1 MSNNRNNRYNKK
13 TKTSPQTKT
22 SSQTRPSLLVNDEDI
37 SSGEIFSQRKDED
50 SSSSERVSQRKEGT
64 AQAAARR
71 AREEAAR
78 EEAAR
83 RAREEAARE
92 EAARRA
98 REEAARRSREEAAR
112 RGEGAGIG
120 VPAGYDSSAEL
131 IRARE
136 EMAERIRARQE
147 MAKLIIGREEAAKLS
162 AENNAD
168 IQAGVVETR
177 MQQFRSIRGDTVICA
192 ARKFSLWTLKFLL
205 RSINYFLIAVNK
217 RNSDVRKAIW
227 DSAKGAIKR
236 FLNYARDQLV
246 RATDPDIIE
255 LFKNIKDNL
264 KIEDSSLTMSICDNG
279 LTLVKV
285 IKDLFIEGIISFS
298 SDAYYLT
305 LEILKILDTK
315 APQMSEEEQSTA
327 MLLLTLGVN
336 SDEAA
341 DVAAEAERLTKR
353 EEMAMAAEDEW
364 SNKRAAEEEMAAM
377 AAEEEARLAAE
388 EEARLAAEEEAI
400 RAADEGEDTQEE
412 IRSFDS
418 QGSGYD
424 TLPIGGKH
432 HTRKHKKQNKSR
444 KQMKHKKTKRHRK
457 KTKKHLKKRNN
468 KKQRKTRN
476 RK

>member
-13 TKTSPQTKT
+13 TKTYPQTKT
-22 SSQTRPSLLVNDEDI
+22 SSQTRTSLLVNDEDI

-64 AQAAARR
+64 AQA
-71 AREEAAR
+71 
-78 EEAAR
+78 AAR

-136 EMAERIRARQE
+136 EMAERIRAREE
-147 MAKLIIGREEAAKLS
+147 MAKRIIGREEEAAKLA
-162 AENNAD
+162 AEINAD
-168 IQAGVVETR
+168 IQAGVVETTR
-177 MQQFRSIRGDTVICA
+177 MQQFRSIRGDTVICV
-192 ARKFSLWTLKFLL
+192 ARKFPLWALKFLL

-217 RNSDVRKAIW
+217 PKSDVTKAIW
-227 DSAKGAIKR
+227 DSTKGAIKR
-236 FLNYARDQLV
+236 FLNYVHDQV
-246 RATDPDIIE
+246 VSATASATDQETME
-255 LFKNIKDNL
+255 LFGRIKDNL

-279 LTLVKV
+279 LTLAKV
-285 IKDLFIEGIISFS
+285 IKDLFIEGIISVS
-298 SDAYYLT
+298 SDAYYNFIFI
-305 LEILKILDTK
+305 LESLDTK
-315 APQMSEEEQSTA
+315 AHQMSEEEQSTA
-327 MLLLTLGVN
+327 LLLLTLGVN

-341 DVAAEAERLTKR
+341 RVAAETARVEAE
-353 EEMAMAAEDEW
+353 EEEVAAMAAEDY
-364 SNKRAAEEEMAAM
+364 
-377 AAEEEARLAAE
+377 
-388 EEARLAAEEEAI
+388 
-400 RAADEGEDTQEE
+400 TQEE
-412 IRSFDS
+412 IREDEEEAES
-418 QGSGYD
+418 QGSSQL
-424 TLPIGGKH
+424 TQKEGGKR

>member
-22 SSQTRPSLLVNDEDI
+22 SSQTRTSLLVNDEDI

-71 AREEAAR
+71 ASEEAAR
-78 EEAAR
+78 RSREETAR
-83 RAREEAARE
+83 RAREEAAR
-92 EAARRA
+92 RS

-136 EMAERIRARQE
+136 EMAERIRAREE
-147 MAKLIIGREEAAKLS
+147 MAKRIIGREEEAAKLA
-162 AENNAD
+162 AEINAD
-168 IQAGVVETR
+168 IQAGVVETTR
-177 MQQFRSIRGDTVICA
+177 MQQFRSIRGDTVICV
-192 ARKFSLWTLKFLL
+192 ARKFPLWALKFLL

-217 RNSDVRKAIW
+217 PKSDVTKAIW
-227 DSAKGAIKR
+227 DSTKGAIKR
-236 FLNYARDQLV
+236 FLNYVHDQV
-246 RATDPDIIE
+246 VSATASATDQETME
-255 LFKNIKDNL
+255 LFGRIKDNL

-279 LTLVKV
+279 LTLAKV
-285 IKDLFIEGIISFS
+285 IKDLFIEGIISVS
-298 SDAYYLT
+298 SDAYYNFIFI
-305 LEILKILDTK
+305 LESLDTK
-315 APQMSEEEQSTA
+315 AHQMSEEEQSTA
-327 MLLLTLGVN
+327 LLLLTLGVN

-341 DVAAEAERLTKR
+341 RVAAETARVEAE
-353 EEMAMAAEDEW
+353 EEEVAAMAAEDY
-364 SNKRAAEEEMAAM
+364 
-377 AAEEEARLAAE
+377 
-388 EEARLAAEEEAI
+388 
-400 RAADEGEDTQEE
+400 TQEE
-412 IRSFDS
+412 IREDEEEAES

-424 TLPIGGKH
+424 TQKEGGKR

>member
-22 SSQTRPSLLVNDEDI
+22 SSQTRTSLLVNDEDI

-71 AREEAAR
+71 AS

-83 RAREEAARE
+83 RSRE

-136 EMAERIRARQE
+136 EMAERIRAREE
-147 MAKLIIGREEAAKLS
+147 MAKRIIGREEEAAKLA
-162 AENNAD
+162 AEINAD
-168 IQAGVVETR
+168 IQAGVVETTR
-177 MQQFRSIRGDTVICA
+177 MQQFRSIRGDTVICV
-192 ARKFSLWTLKFLL
+192 ARKFPLWALKFLL

-217 RNSDVRKAIW
+217 PKSDVTKAIW
-227 DSAKGAIKR
+227 DSTKGAIKR
-236 FLNYARDQLV
+236 FLNYVHDQV
-246 RATDPDIIE
+246 VSATASATDQETME
-255 LFKNIKDNL
+255 LFGRIKDNL

-279 LTLVKV
+279 LTLAKV
-285 IKDLFIEGIISFS
+285 IKDLFIEGIISVS
-298 SDAYYLT
+298 SDAYYNFIFI
-305 LEILKILDTK
+305 LESLDTK
-315 APQMSEEEQSTA
+315 AHQMSEEEQSTA
-327 MLLLTLGVN
+327 LLLLTLGVN

-341 DVAAEAERLTKR
+341 RVAAETARVEAE
-353 EEMAMAAEDEW
+353 EEEVAAMAAEDY
-364 SNKRAAEEEMAAM
+364 
-377 AAEEEARLAAE
+377 
-388 EEARLAAEEEAI
+388 
-400 RAADEGEDTQEE
+400 TQEE
-412 IRSFDS
+412 IREDEEEAES
-418 QGSGYD
+418 QGSSQL
-424 TLPIGGKH
+424 TQKEGGKR

>member
-1 MSNNRNNRYNKK
+1 MSNNRNNRNNKK

-71 AREEAAR
+71 ASEEAARRSR

-83 RAREEAARE
+83 RA
-92 EAARRA
+92 
-98 REEAARRSREEAAR
+98 REEAAR

-136 EMAERIRARQE
+136 EMAERIRAREE
-147 MAKLIIGREEAAKLS
+147 MAKRIIGREEEAAKLA
-162 AENNAD
+162 AEINAD
-168 IQAGVVETR
+168 IQAGVVETTR
-177 MQQFRSIRGDTVICA
+177 MQQFRSIRGDTVICV
-192 ARKFSLWTLKFLL
+192 ARKFPLWALKFLL

-217 RNSDVRKAIW
+217 PKSDVTKAIW
-227 DSAKGAIKR
+227 DSTKGAIKR
-236 FLNYARDQLV
+236 FLNYVHDQV
-246 RATDPDIIE
+246 VSATASATDQETME
-255 LFKNIKDNL
+255 LFGRIKDNL

-279 LTLVKV
+279 LTLAKV
-285 IKDLFIEGIISFS
+285 IKDLFIEGIISVS
-298 SDAYYLT
+298 SDAYYNF
-305 LEILKILDTK
+305 EFILKSLDTK
-315 APQMSEEEQSTA
+315 AHQMSEEEQSTA
-327 MLLLTLGVN
+327 LLLLSLGVN

-341 DVAAEAERLTKR
+341 RVAAETARVEAE
-353 EEMAMAAEDEW
+353 EEEVAAMAAEDY
-364 SNKRAAEEEMAAM
+364 
-377 AAEEEARLAAE
+377 
-388 EEARLAAEEEAI
+388 
-400 RAADEGEDTQEE
+400 TQEE
-412 IRSFDS
+412 IREDEEEAES
-418 QGSGYD
+418 QGSSQL
-424 TLPIGGKH
+424 TQKEGGKR

>member
-22 SSQTRPSLLVNDEDI
+22 SSQTRSSLLVNDEDI

-71 AREEAAR
+71 AS

-83 RAREEAARE
+83 RSREET
-92 EAARRA
+92 ARRA
-98 REEAARRSREEAAR
+98 REEAARRSRDEAAR

-136 EMAERIRARQE
+136 EMAERIRAREE
-147 MAKLIIGREEAAKLS
+147 MAKRIIGREEEAAKLA
-162 AENNAD
+162 AEINAD
-168 IQAGVVETR
+168 IQAGVVETTR
-177 MQQFRSIRGDTVICA
+177 MQQFRSIRGDTVICV
-192 ARKFSLWTLKFLL
+192 ARKFPLWALKFLL

-217 RNSDVRKAIW
+217 PKSDVTKAIW
-227 DSAKGAIKR
+227 DSTKGAIKR
-236 FLNYARDQLV
+236 FLNYVHDQV
-246 RATDPDIIE
+246 VSATASATDQETME
-255 LFKNIKDNL
+255 LFGRIKDNL

-279 LTLVKV
+279 LTLAKV
-285 IKDLFIEGIISFS
+285 IKDLFIEGIISVS
-298 SDAYYLT
+298 SDAYYNFIFI
-305 LEILKILDTK
+305 LESLDTK
-315 APQMSEEEQSTA
+315 AHQMSEEEQSTA
-327 MLLLTLGVN
+327 LLLLTLGVN

-341 DVAAEAERLTKR
+341 RVAAETARVEAE
-353 EEMAMAAEDEW
+353 EEEVAAMAAEDY
-364 SNKRAAEEEMAAM
+364 
-377 AAEEEARLAAE
+377 
-388 EEARLAAEEEAI
+388 
-400 RAADEGEDTQEE
+400 TQEE
-412 IRSFDS
+412 IREDEEEAES
-418 QGSGYD
+418 QGSSQL
-424 TLPIGGKH
+424 TQKEGGKR

>member
-1 MSNNRNNRYNKK
+1 MSNNRNNRNNKK

-71 AREEAAR
+71 AS

-83 RAREEAARE
+83 RSRE

-136 EMAERIRARQE
+136 EMAERIRAREE
-147 MAKLIIGREEAAKLS
+147 MAKRIIGREEEAAKLA
-162 AENNAD
+162 AEINAD
-168 IQAGVVETR
+168 IQAGVVETTR
-177 MQQFRSIRGDTVICA
+177 MQQFRSIRGDTVICV
-192 ARKFSLWTLKFLL
+192 ARKFPLWALKFLL

-217 RNSDVRKAIW
+217 PKSDVTKAIW
-227 DSAKGAIKR
+227 DSTKGAIKR
-236 FLNYARDQLV
+236 FLNYVHDQV
-246 RATDPDIIE
+246 VSATASATDQETME
-255 LFKNIKDNL
+255 LFGRIKDNL

-279 LTLVKV
+279 LTLAKV
-285 IKDLFIEGIISFS
+285 IKDLFIEGIISVS
-298 SDAYYLT
+298 SDAYYNFIFI
-305 LEILKILDTK
+305 LESLDTK
-315 APQMSEEEQSTA
+315 AHQMSEEEQSTA
-327 MLLLTLGVN
+327 LLLLTLGVN

-341 DVAAEAERLTKR
+341 RVAAETARVEAE
-353 EEMAMAAEDEW
+353 EEEVAAMAAEDY
-364 SNKRAAEEEMAAM
+364 
-377 AAEEEARLAAE
+377 
-388 EEARLAAEEEAI
+388 
-400 RAADEGEDTQEE
+400 TQEE
-412 IRSFDS
+412 IREDEEEAES
-418 QGSGYD
+418 QGSSQL
-424 TLPIGGKH
+424 TQKEGGKR

>member
-1 MSNNRNNRYNKK
+1 MSNNRNNRNNKK

-71 AREEAAR
+71 AS

-83 RAREEAARE
+83 RSRE

-98 REEAARRSREEAAR
+98 REEAARRAREEAAR

-136 EMAERIRARQE
+136 EMAERIRAREE
-147 MAKLIIGREEAAKLS
+147 MAKRIIGREEEAAKLA
-162 AENNAD
+162 AEINAD
-168 IQAGVVETR
+168 IQAGVVETTR
-177 MQQFRSIRGDTVICA
+177 MQQFRSIRGDTVICV
-192 ARKFSLWTLKFLL
+192 ARKFPLWALKFLL

-217 RNSDVRKAIW
+217 PKSDVTKAIW
-227 DSAKGAIKR
+227 DSTKGAIKR
-236 FLNYARDQLV
+236 FLNYVHDQV
-246 RATDPDIIE
+246 VSATASATDQETME
-255 LFKNIKDNL
+255 LFGRIKDNL

-279 LTLVKV
+279 LTLAKV
-285 IKDLFIEGIISFS
+285 IKDLFIEGIISVS
-298 SDAYYLT
+298 SDAYYNFIFI
-305 LEILKILDTK
+305 LESLDTK
-315 APQMSEEEQSTA
+315 AHQMSEEEQSTA
-327 MLLLTLGVN
+327 LLLLTLGVN

-341 DVAAEAERLTKR
+341 RVAAETARVEAE
-353 EEMAMAAEDEW
+353 EEEVAAMAAEDY
-364 SNKRAAEEEMAAM
+364 
-377 AAEEEARLAAE
+377 
-388 EEARLAAEEEAI
+388 
-400 RAADEGEDTQEE
+400 TQEE
-412 IRSFDS
+412 IREDEEEAES

-424 TLPIGGKH
+424 TQKEGGKR

>member
-71 AREEAAR
+71 AREEVAR

-83 RAREEAARE
+83 RAREES
-92 EAARRA
+92 ARRA
-98 REEAARRSREEAAR
+98 REEAAR

-136 EMAERIRARQE
+136 EMAERIRAREE
-147 MAKLIIGREEAAKLS
+147 MAKRIIGREEEAAKLA
-162 AENNAD
+162 AEINAD
-168 IQAGVVETR
+168 IQAGVVETTR
-177 MQQFRSIRGDTVICA
+177 MQQFRSIRGDTVICV
-192 ARKFSLWTLKFLL
+192 ARKFPLWALKFLL

-217 RNSDVRKAIW
+217 PKSDIW
-227 DSAKGAIKR
+227 DSTKGAIKR
-236 FLNYARDQLV
+236 FLNYVHDQV
-246 RATDPDIIE
+246 VSATASATDQETME
-255 LFKNIKDNL
+255 LFGRIKENL

-279 LTLVKV
+279 LTLAKV
-285 IKDLFIEGIISFS
+285 IKDLFIEGIISVS
-298 SDAYYLT
+298 SDAYYNFKFI
-305 LEILKILDTK
+305 LESLDTK
-315 APQMSEEEQSTA
+315 ADQMSEEEQSTA
-327 MLLLTLGVN
+327 TVLLTLGVN
-336 SDEAA
+336 PDEAA
-341 DVAAEAERLTKR
+341 RVAAEVARVEAE
-353 EEMAMAAEDEW
+353 EEEVAAMAAEDY
-364 SNKRAAEEEMAAM
+364 
-377 AAEEEARLAAE
+377 
-388 EEARLAAEEEAI
+388 
-400 RAADEGEDTQEE
+400 TQEE
-412 IRSFDS
+412 IRGFDS
-418 QGSGYD
+418 QGSSQN
-424 TLPIGGKH
+424 TLTGGGKR
-432 HTRKHKKQNKSR
+432 HTRKHKKQNKSG
-444 KQMKHKKTKRHRK
+444 KQMEHKKTKRHRK

>member
-22 SSQTRPSLLVNDEDI
+22 SSQTRSSLLVNDEDI

-71 AREEAAR
+71 AREEAS
-78 EEAAR
+78 
-83 RAREEAARE
+83 RE

-136 EMAERIRARQE
+136 EMAERIRAREE
-147 MAKLIIGREEAAKLS
+147 MAKRIIGREEEAAKLA
-162 AENNAD
+162 AEINAD
-168 IQAGVVETR
+168 IQAGVVETTR
-177 MQQFRSIRGDTVICA
+177 MQQFRSIRGDTVICV
-192 ARKFSLWTLKFLL
+192 ARKFPLWALKFLL

-217 RNSDVRKAIW
+217 PKSDVTKAIW
-227 DSAKGAIKR
+227 DSTKGAIKR
-236 FLNYARDQLV
+236 FLNYVHDQV
-246 RATDPDIIE
+246 VSATASATDQETME
-255 LFKNIKDNL
+255 LFGRIKDNL

-279 LTLVKV
+279 LTLAKV
-285 IKDLFIEGIISFS
+285 IKDLFIEGIISVS
-298 SDAYYLT
+298 SDAYYNFIFI
-305 LEILKILDTK
+305 LESLDTK
-315 APQMSEEEQSTA
+315 AHQMSEEEQSTA
-327 MLLLTLGVN
+327 LLLLTLGVN

-341 DVAAEAERLTKR
+341 RVAAETARVEAE
-353 EEMAMAAEDEW
+353 EEEVAAMAAEDY
-364 SNKRAAEEEMAAM
+364 
-377 AAEEEARLAAE
+377 
-388 EEARLAAEEEAI
+388 
-400 RAADEGEDTQEE
+400 TQEE
-412 IRSFDS
+412 IREDEEEAES

-424 TLPIGGKH
+424 TQKEGGKR

>member
-22 SSQTRPSLLVNDEDI
+22 SSQTRTSLLVNDEDI

-83 RAREEAARE
+83 R
-92 EAARRA
+92 
-98 REEAARRSREEAAR
+98 SREEAAR

-136 EMAERIRARQE
+136 EMAERIRAREE
-147 MAKLIIGREEAAKLS
+147 MAKRIIGREEEAAKLA
-162 AENNAD
+162 AEINAD
-168 IQAGVVETR
+168 IQAGVVETTR
-177 MQQFRSIRGDTVICA
+177 MQQFRSIRGDTVICV
-192 ARKFSLWTLKFLL
+192 ARKFPLWALKFLL

-217 RNSDVRKAIW
+217 PKSDVTKAIW
-227 DSAKGAIKR
+227 DSTKGAIKR
-236 FLNYARDQLV
+236 FLNYVHDQV
-246 RATDPDIIE
+246 VSVTDPDIIE

-279 LTLVKV
+279 LTLAKV
-285 IKDLFIEGIISFS
+285 IKDLFIEGIISVS
-298 SDAYYLT
+298 SDAYYNFKF
-305 LEILKILDTK
+305 ILKSLDTK
-315 APQMSEEEQSTA
+315 AHQMSEEEQTTA
-327 MLLLTLGVN
+327 LLLLTLGVN

-341 DVAAEAERLTKR
+341 RVAAEAARVEA
-353 EEMAMAAEDEW
+353 EEEEVAAMAAEDY
-364 SNKRAAEEEMAAM
+364 
-377 AAEEEARLAAE
+377 
-388 EEARLAAEEEAI
+388 
-400 RAADEGEDTQEE
+400 TQEE
-412 IRSFDS
+412 IRGFDS
-418 QGSGYD
+418 QGSSQN
-424 TLPIGGKH
+424 TLTGGGKH

>member
-22 SSQTRPSLLVNDEDI
+22 SSQTRTSLLVNDEDI

-71 AREEAAR
+71 AS

-83 RAREEAARE
+83 RSRE

-136 EMAERIRARQE
+136 EMAERIRAREE
-147 MAKLIIGREEAAKLS
+147 MAKRIIGREEEAAKLA
-162 AENNAD
+162 AEINAD
-168 IQAGVVETR
+168 IQAGVVETTR
-177 MQQFRSIRGDTVICA
+177 MQQFRSIRGDTVICV
-192 ARKFSLWTLKFLL
+192 ARKFPLWALKFLL

-217 RNSDVRKAIW
+217 PKSDVTKAIW
-227 DSAKGAIKR
+227 DSTKGAIKR
-236 FLNYARDQLV
+236 FLNYVHDQV
-246 RATDPDIIE
+246 VSATASATDQETME
-255 LFKNIKDNL
+255 LFGRIKDNL

-279 LTLVKV
+279 LTLAKV
-285 IKDLFIEGIISFS
+285 IKDLFIEGIISVS
-298 SDAYYLT
+298 SDAYYNF
-305 LEILKILDTK
+305 EFILKSLDTK
-315 APQMSEEEQSTA
+315 AHQMSEEEQSTA
-327 MLLLTLGVN
+327 LLLLTLGVN

-341 DVAAEAERLTKR
+341 RVAAETARVEAE
-353 EEMAMAAEDEW
+353 EEEVAAMAAEDY
-364 SNKRAAEEEMAAM
+364 
-377 AAEEEARLAAE
+377 
-388 EEARLAAEEEAI
+388 
-400 RAADEGEDTQEE
+400 TQEE
-412 IRSFDS
+412 IREDEEEAES
-418 QGSGYD
+418 QGSSQL
-424 TLPIGGKH
+424 TQKEGGKR

>member
-71 AREEAAR
+71 ASEEAARRSR

-83 RAREEAARE
+83 RAREEAS
-92 EAARRA
+92 
-98 REEAARRSREEAAR
+98 RRSREEAAR

-136 EMAERIRARQE
+136 EMAERIRAREE
-147 MAKLIIGREEAAKLS
+147 MAKRIIGREEEAAKLA
-162 AENNAD
+162 AEINAD
-168 IQAGVVETR
+168 IQAGVVETTR
-177 MQQFRSIRGDTVICA
+177 MQQFRSIRGDTVICV
-192 ARKFSLWTLKFLL
+192 ARKFPLWALKFLL

-217 RNSDVRKAIW
+217 PKSDVTKAIW
-227 DSAKGAIKR
+227 DSTKGAIKR
-236 FLNYARDQLV
+236 FLNYVHDQV
-246 RATDPDIIE
+246 VSATASATDQETME
-255 LFKNIKDNL
+255 LFGRIKDNL

-279 LTLVKV
+279 LTLAKV
-285 IKDLFIEGIISFS
+285 IKDLFIEGIISVS
-298 SDAYYLT
+298 SDAYYNFIFI
-305 LEILKILDTK
+305 LESLDTK
-315 APQMSEEEQSTA
+315 AHQMSEEEQSTA
-327 MLLLTLGVN
+327 LLLLTLGVN

-341 DVAAEAERLTKR
+341 RVAAETARVEAE
-353 EEMAMAAEDEW
+353 EEEVAAMAAEDY
-364 SNKRAAEEEMAAM
+364 
-377 AAEEEARLAAE
+377 
-388 EEARLAAEEEAI
+388 
-400 RAADEGEDTQEE
+400 TQEE
-412 IRSFDS
+412 IREDEEEAES
-418 QGSGYD
+418 QGSSQL
-424 TLPIGGKH
+424 TQKEGGKR

>member
-136 EMAERIRARQE
+136 EMAERIRAREE
-147 MAKLIIGREEAAKLS
+147 MAKRIIGREEEAAKLA
-162 AENNAD
+162 AEINAD
-168 IQAGVVETR
+168 IQAGVVETTR
-177 MQQFRSIRGDTVICA
+177 MQQFRSIRGDTVICV
-192 ARKFSLWTLKFLL
+192 ARKFPLWALKFLL

-217 RNSDVRKAIW
+217 PKSDVTKAIW
-227 DSAKGAIKR
+227 DSTKGAIKR
-236 FLNYARDQLV
+236 FLNYVHDQV
-246 RATDPDIIE
+246 VSATASATDQETME
-255 LFKNIKDNL
+255 LFGRIKDNL

-279 LTLVKV
+279 LTLAKV
-285 IKDLFIEGIISFS
+285 IKDLFIEGIISVS
-298 SDAYYLT
+298 SDAYYNFKF
-305 LEILKILDTK
+305 ILKSLDTK
-315 APQMSEEEQSTA
+315 AHQMSEEEQSTA
-327 MLLLTLGVN
+327 LLLLTLGVN

-341 DVAAEAERLTKR
+341 RVAAEAARVEA
-353 EEMAMAAEDEW
+353 EEEEVAAMAAEDY
-364 SNKRAAEEEMAAM
+364 
-377 AAEEEARLAAE
+377 
-388 EEARLAAEEEAI
+388 
-400 RAADEGEDTQEE
+400 TQEE
-412 IRSFDS
+412 IRGFDS
-418 QGSGYD
+418 QGSSQN
-424 TLPIGGKH
+424 TLTGGGKR
-432 HTRKHKKQNKSR
+432 HTRKHKKQNKSG
-444 KQMKHKKTKRHRK
+444 KQMEHKKTKRHRK